1 MKQSERSDSVVDSMA
16 AIALVLLVVG
26 FAVLWVSGQ

>member
-1 MKQSERSDSVVDSMA
+1 MKQADHSDSVVDSMA
-16 AIALVLLVVG
+16 AVVLVFLVVA